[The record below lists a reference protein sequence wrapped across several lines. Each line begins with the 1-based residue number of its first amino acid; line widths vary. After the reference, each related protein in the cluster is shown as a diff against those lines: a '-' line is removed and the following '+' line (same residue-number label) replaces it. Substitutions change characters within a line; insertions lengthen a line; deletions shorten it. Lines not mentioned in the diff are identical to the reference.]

1 VVFGSPTRPAG
12 RVFPTHFLTMW
23 MTGLPLHH
31 AGRVG
36 DLGWALAWMIGAA
49 VLAWAVLTSASRI
62 ARPARRRHPGSTR
75 DQLRAAI
82 RAGLTDWGRNRV
94 LWVLLA
100 AVPAVFI
107 IFATALAPGS
117 RVRLTLDENGHQV
130 SNMVDLAFGA
140 GIHPA
145 FMAPMAIAPLAT
157 LAGMFIIL
165 GSRASFLVVDDSFG
179 FTAMFTGYGF
189 TAYFTPA
196 AGGRTT
202 VRIETFY
209 TSANPIAAV
218 LNKLVIRR
226 RLRSVVDE
234 LLAGLRTLAEQRQAQ
249 PEDLTPPR

>member
-1 VVFGSPTRPAG
+1 MGAAG
-12 RVFPTHFLTMW
+12 RRARGV
-23 MTGLPLHH
+23 HH
-31 AGRVG
+31 LRH
-36 DLGWALAWMIGAA
+36 
-49 VLAWAVLTSASRI
+49 
-62 ARPARRRHPGSTR
+62 RPR
-75 DQLRAAI
+75 
-82 RAGLTDWGRNRV
+82 
-94 LWVLLA
+94 
-100 AVPAVFI
+100 
-107 IFATALAPGS
+107 PGS

-130 SNMVDLAFGA
+130 SKMVDLAFGA

-145 FMAPMAIAPLAT
+145 FMAPMAIASLAT
-157 LAGMFIIL
+157 LVGMFIIL

-189 TAYFTPA
+189 TAHFTPA

-209 TSANPIAAV
+209 TPANPITAV